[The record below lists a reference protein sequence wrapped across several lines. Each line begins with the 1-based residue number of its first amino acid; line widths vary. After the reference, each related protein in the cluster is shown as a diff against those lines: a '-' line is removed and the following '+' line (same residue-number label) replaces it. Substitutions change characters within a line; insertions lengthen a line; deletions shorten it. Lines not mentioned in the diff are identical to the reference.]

1 MRDRPSFQV
10 DVGED
15 QDAAATMVTVT
26 GDIDLASVDR
36 LERARER
43 ALSRPAGLLV
53 IDLRG
58 VRFID
63 SSGLKFLI
71 ETDRLARSRGW
82 ELQVRR
88 PSEAA
93 MRPFVV
99 TGVDKHLPFVD

>member
-1 MRDRPSFQV
+1 VRDRPAFNV
-10 DVGED
+10 EVGAD
-15 QDAAATMVTVT
+15 RDGAVATVTVT
-26 GDIDLASVDR
+26 GDIDLASVGR

-43 ALSRPAGLLV
+43 ALSPNPGLLV
-53 IDLRG
+53 VDLRR

-71 ETDRLARSRGW
+71 ETDRLARSGGW
-82 ELQVRR
+82 ELKVRR